1 MEVSP
6 SRVGPMLIIVGLLVV
21 ILSVLGGY
29 VGAHGKLGALWQPY
43 ELVIIGGAALGAF
56 LVGTPVKTVK
66 QTLQATVGV
75 FKGPRY
81 KQQDYID
88 VLSLLYELLNKA
100 RREGFMALED
110 HVERPAESSIFANYP
125 KVQADHHLVDFIT
138 DCLRLMIG
146 SNIEPHELEPLLE
159 LELEKHHGEAMQPAA
174 VLNKVADGLPGFGI
188 VAAVLGIV
196 ITMGSIGG
204 EITEVGAHVACA
216 LVGTFLGILLAYG
229 FVGPLA
235 SAVEARAE
243 QDARIYESV
252 KTALLACLRG
262 YNPKIALEFARK
274 TLPSNVRPGFSEFEQ
289 HLKTV
294 K

>member
-1 MEVSP
+1 
-6 SRVGPMLIIVGLLVV
+6 MLIIVGLIIVV
-21 ILSVLGGY
+21 LSVLGGY
-29 VGAHGKLGALWQPY
+29 VGAHGKLLALWQPF

-56 LVGTPVKTVK
+56 LVGTPAKTVK
-66 QTLQATVGV
+66 ATLAAVPAV
-75 FKGPRY
+75 FKGPKY
-81 KQQDYID
+81 KNQDYLD
-88 VLSLLYELLNKA
+88 VLSLVYELLNKA

-110 HVERPAESSIFANYP
+110 HVERPHESALFGNYP
-125 KVQADHHLVDFIT
+125 KVLSDHHLIDFIT

-159 LELEKHHGEAMQPAA
+159 LELEKHHHEVMAPAHA
-174 VLNKVADGLPGFGI
+174 LTKVADGLPGFGI

-196 ITMGSIGG
+196 ITMGAIGG
-204 EITEVGAHVACA
+204 DIAEVGAHVAGA

-229 FVGPLA
+229 FIGPIA
-235 SAVEARAE
+235 AAVEARAE

>member
-1 MEVSP
+1 
-6 SRVGPMLIIVGLLVV
+6 MLIIVGFLVV
-21 ILSVLGGY
+21 IISVVGGY
-29 VGAHGKLGALWQPY
+29 VLSHGHLGALFQPY
-43 ELVIIGGAALGAF
+43 ELLIIGGAALGAF
-56 LVGTPVKTVK
+56 LVSTPMKTVK
-66 QTLQATVGV
+66 DTISGALGT
-75 FKGPRY
+75 FKGPKYSADDY
-81 KQQDYID
+81 KTT
-88 VLSLLYELLNKA
+88 LSLVYELLNKA

-110 HVERPAESSIFANYP
+110 HVERPQESAVFQNYP
-125 KVQADHHLVDFIT
+125 KVLADHHLLDFMT

-159 LELEKHHGEAMQPAA
+159 LELEKHHHEAMAPSHALQ
-174 VLNKVADGLPGFGI
+174 KVADGLPGFGI

-204 EITEVGAHVACA
+204 PIEEIGKHVGAA

-229 FVGPLA
+229 FVGPM
-235 SAVEARAE
+235 SAAMEARAE
-243 QDARIYESV
+243 QDSRIYESV

-274 TLPSNVRPGFSEFEQ
+274 TLPSDVRPSFSDFEA
-289 HLKTV
+289 HLKTI

>member
-1 MEVSP
+1 MV
-6 SRVGPMLIIVGLLVV
+6 
-21 ILSVLGGY
+21 GGY
-29 VGAHGKLGALWQPY
+29 VASHGKIAALWQPF
-43 ELVIIGGAALGAF
+43 ELVIIGGAAFGAF
-56 LVGTPVKTVK
+56 LVSTPLKTVK
-66 QTLQATVGV
+66 ETFSAAIGTL
-75 FKGPRY
+75 KGPRY
-81 KQQDYID
+81 QRQDYLD

-100 RREGFMALED
+100 RREGFMSLEE
-110 HVERPAESSIFANYP
+110 HVENPGNSPLFANYP
-125 KVQADHHLVDFIT
+125 KVMADHHLLDFIT

-159 LELEKHHGEAMQPAA
+159 LELEKHHHEVMAPSHA
-174 VLNKVADGLPGFGI
+174 LTKVADGLPGFGI

-204 EITEVGAHVACA
+204 DIAEVGAHVAAA

-229 FVGPLA
+229 FIGPLA
-235 SAVEARAE
+235 TAMEARAE

-274 TLPSNVRPGFSEFEQ
+274 TVPSNLRPGFSEFEQ
-289 HLKTV
+289 HLKSV

>member
-1 MEVSP
+1 
-6 SRVGPMLIIVGLLVV
+6 MLILIGVLVV
-21 ILSVLGGY
+21 ILSVVGGY
-29 VGAHGKLGALWQPY
+29 VASHGKIAALWQPF
-43 ELVIIGGAALGAF
+43 ELVIIGGAAFGAF
-56 LVGTPVKTVK
+56 LVSTPLKTVK
-66 QTLQATVGV
+66 ETFSAAIGTL
-75 FKGPRY
+75 KGPRY
-81 KQQDYID
+81 QRQDYLD

-100 RREGFMALED
+100 RREGFMSLEE
-110 HVERPAESSIFANYP
+110 HVENPGNSPLFANYP
-125 KVQADHHLVDFIT
+125 KVMADHHLLDFIT

-159 LELEKHHGEAMQPAA
+159 LELEKHHHEVMAPSHA
-174 VLNKVADGLPGFGI
+174 LTKVADGLPGFGI

-204 EITEVGAHVACA
+204 DIAEVGAHVAAA

-235 SAVEARAE
+235 TAMEARAE
-243 QDARIYESV
+243 QDSRIYESV

-274 TLPSNVRPGFSEFEQ
+274 TVPSNLRPGFSEFEQ
-289 HLKTV
+289 HLKSV

>member
-1 MEVSP
+1 
-6 SRVGPMLIIVGLLVV
+6 MLIIAGLIIVV
-21 ILSVLGGY
+21 ISVLGGY
-29 VGAHGKLGALWQPY
+29 IGAHGHMAALWQPF
-43 ELVIIGGAALGAF
+43 ELLIIGGAALGAF
-56 LVGTPVKTVK
+56 LVGTPAKTIK
-66 QTLQATVGV
+66 ETLSAVVGT

-81 KQQDYID
+81 QRTDYLN
-88 VLSLLYELLNKA
+88 VLSLLYELLSKA

-110 HVERPAESSIFANYP
+110 HVENPQNSALFANYP
-125 KVQADHHLVDFIT
+125 KIQADHHLMDFLT

-159 LELEKHHGEAMQPAA
+159 LELDKHHHEAVEPAH

-196 ITMGSIGG
+196 VTMGAIGG
-204 EITEVGAHVACA
+204 DIKEVGAHVAGA
-216 LVGTFLGILLAYG
+216 LVGTFLGILLGYG
-229 FVGPLA
+229 FIGPLA
-235 SAVEARAE
+235 AAVQARAE

-262 YNPKIALEFARK
+262 YAPKIALEFARK
-274 TLPSNVRPGFSEFEQ
+274 TVPSALRPGFSEFEQ
-289 HLKTV
+289 HLKSV

>member
-1 MEVSP
+1 
-6 SRVGPMLIIVGLLVV
+6 MLIIVGLIIV
-21 ILSVLGGY
+21 IISVLGGY
-29 VGAHGKLGALWQPY
+29 IGAHGRLAALWQPY

-56 LVGTPVKTVK
+56 LVGTPAKTVK
-66 QTLQATVGV
+66 QTLTTLAGT

-81 KQQDYID
+81 KREDYLS

-110 HVERPAESSIFANYP
+110 HVENPQDSAVFANYP
-125 KVQADHHLVDFIT
+125 KILADHHLMDFIT

-159 LELEKHHGEAMQPAA
+159 LELDKHHHEALEPAH

-196 ITMGSIGG
+196 VTMGSIGG
-204 EITEVGAHVACA
+204 DIQEVGAHVAGA
-216 LVGTFLGILLAYG
+216 LVGTFLGILLGYG
-229 FVGPLA
+229 FIGPLA
-235 SAVEARAE
+235 AAVEARAE

-274 TLPSNVRPGFSEFEQ
+274 TVPSALRPGFSEFEQ
-289 HLKTV
+289 HLKSV

>member
-1 MEVSP
+1 
-6 SRVGPMLIIVGLLVV
+6 MLIIIGFLVV
-21 ILSVLGGY
+21 IASVLGGY
-29 VGAHGKLGALWQPY
+29 LGAHGKLAVLWQPY
-43 ELVIIGGAALGAF
+43 EVVIIGGAALGAF
-56 LVGTPVKTVK
+56 LVGTPVKVVK

-75 FKGPRY
+75 FRGPRY
-81 KQQDYID
+81 RQQDYID
-88 VLSLLYELLNKA
+88 VLSLVYELLNKA
-100 RREGFMALED
+100 RREGFMSLEE
-110 HVERPAESSIFANYP
+110 HVERPADSAIFANYP
-125 KVQADHHLVDFIT
+125 KVQADHHLIDFIT

-159 LELEKHHGEAMQPAA
+159 LELDKHHAEALAPSQ
-174 VLNKVADGLPGFGI
+174 VLTKVADGLPGFGI

-196 ITMGSIGG
+196 VTMGAIGG
-204 EITEVGAHVACA
+204 PIDELGAHVAAA
-216 LVGTFLGILLAYG
+216 LVGTFLGILLGYG

-235 SAVEARAE
+235 TAIEARAE
-243 QDARIYESV
+243 QDSRIYEAV

-274 TLPSNVRPGFSEFEQ
+274 TLPTDVRPAFADFEQ

>member
-1 MEVSP
+1 
-6 SRVGPMLIIVGLLVV
+6 MLIIVGFLIVIISVV
-21 ILSVLGGY
+21 GGY
-29 VGAHGKLGALWQPY
+29 VLSHGKLGALWQPY
-43 ELVIIGGAALGAF
+43 ELMIIGGAALGAF
-56 LVGTPVKTVK
+56 LVSTPAKIVK
-66 QTLQATVGV
+66 ATFVDILGA

-81 KQQDYID
+81 KSDDYRATLTLI
-88 VLSLLYELLNKA
+88 YELLNKA
-100 RREGFMALED
+100 RRDGFMALED
-110 HVERPAESSIFANYP
+110 HVEKPDESAIFSNYP
-125 KVQADHHLVDFIT
+125 KVLADHHLLDFIT

-159 LELEKHHGEAMQPAA
+159 LELEKHHHEAMAPAHA
-174 VLNKVADGLPGFGI
+174 LSKVSDGLPGFGI

-204 EITEVGAHVACA
+204 PIEEIGHHVGAA

-229 FVGPLA
+229 FVAPL
-235 SAVEARAE
+235 SAAMEARAE
-243 QDARIYESV
+243 QDSRIFESV

-274 TLPSNVRPGFSEFEQ
+274 TLPSNVRPSFSDFET
-289 HLKTV
+289 HLKTI

>member
-1 MEVSP
+1 
-6 SRVGPMLIIVGLLVV
+6 MLIIVGLIVV
-21 ILSVLGGY
+21 VLSVLGGY
-29 VGAHGKLGALWQPY
+29 IGAHGKMGALWQPF

-56 LVGTPVKTVK
+56 LVGTPAKTVK
-66 QTLQATVGV
+66 ATLASVPAV
-75 FKGPRY
+75 FKGPKY
-81 KQQDYID
+81 QSQDYLD
-88 VLSLLYELLNKA
+88 VLSLVYELLNKA

-110 HVERPAESSIFANYP
+110 HVERPQESALFGNYP
-125 KVQADHHLVDFIT
+125 KVLADHHLIDFIT

-159 LELEKHHGEAMQPAA
+159 LELEKHHHEVMAPAHA
-174 VLNKVADGLPGFGI
+174 LAKVADGLPGFGI

-196 ITMGSIGG
+196 ITMGAIGG
-204 EITEVGAHVACA
+204 DIAEVGAHVAGA

-229 FVGPLA
+229 FIGPLA
-235 SAVEARAE
+235 AAVEARAE

-274 TLPSNVRPGFSEFEQ
+274 TLPSNVRPGFSVFEA
-289 HLKTV
+289 HLKSI

>member
-1 MEVSP
+1 
-6 SRVGPMLIIVGLLVV
+6 V
-21 ILSVLGGY
+21 IGATSVPTAAW
-29 VGAHGKLGALWQPY
+29 VLWQPY

-56 LVGTPVKTVK
+56 LVGTPAKTVK
-66 QTLQATVGV
+66 QTLQAMVGV

-110 HVERPAESSIFANYP
+110 HVERPAESALFGNYP
-125 KVQADHHLVDFIT
+125 KVQADHHLIDFIT

-159 LELEKHHGEAMQPAA
+159 LELEKHHAEAMAPSQ
-174 VLNKVADGLPGFGI
+174 VLTKVADGLPGFGI

-204 EITEVGAHVACA
+204 DIVEVGGHVAGA
-216 LVGTFLGILLAYG
+216 LVGTF
-229 FVGPLA
+229 PA
-235 SAVEARAE
+235 SCWATASSARWRRQWKPAPNRTAASTNRSRPPCWPACAATTRRSRWSLP
-243 QDARIYESV
+243 ARRCRR
-252 KTALLACLRG
+252 TC
-262 YNPKIALEFARK
+262 AR
-274 TLPSNVRPGFSEFEQ
+274 PSPISSS
-289 HLKTV
+289 T
-294 K
+294 

>member
-1 MEVSP
+1 
-6 SRVGPMLIIVGLLVV
+6 MLIIVGLVVV

-29 VGAHGKLGALWQPY
+29 IGAHGKVGALWQPF
-43 ELVIIGGAALGAF
+43 ELVIIGGAAFGAF
-56 LVGTPVKTVK
+56 LIGTPIKTVK
-66 QTLQATVGV
+66 ATFASIPAV

-81 KQQDYID
+81 KTQDYLD
-88 VLSLLYELLNKA
+88 VLSMVYELLNKA

-110 HVERPAESSIFANYP
+110 HVEQPHDSLLFQKYPA
-125 KVQADHHLVDFIT
+125 VLADTQLIDFIT

-146 SNIEPHELEPLLE
+146 GNIEPHELEPLLE
-159 LELEKHHGEAMQPAA
+159 LELEKHHYEALAPAQA
-174 VLNKVADGLPGFGI
+174 LAKVSDGLPGFGI

-204 EITEVGAHVACA
+204 AIVEIGAHVAGA

-229 FVGPLA
+229 VIGPLSA
-235 SAVEARAE
+235 AVEARAE
-243 QDARIYESV
+243 HDARIFESV

-262 YNPKIALEFARK
+262 YNPKIAMEFARK
-274 TLPSNVRPGFSEFEQ
+274 TLPSDVRPDFAAFEA
-289 HLKTV
+289 HLKTI

>member
-1 MEVSP
+1 
-6 SRVGPMLIIVGLLVV
+6 MLILLGFLVV
-21 ILSVLGGY
+21 IASVIGGY
-29 VGAHGKLGALWQPY
+29 LGAHGRLGALWQPY

-56 LVGTPVKTVK
+56 LVGTPAKTVT
-66 QTLQATVGV
+66 QTLRAAVSV

-81 KQQDYID
+81 QQQDYID

-100 RREGFMALED
+100 RREGFMALEE
-110 HVERPAESSIFANYP
+110 HVERPVDSPIFAHYP
-125 KVQADHHLVDFIT
+125 NVQADHHLVDFIT
-138 DCLRLMIG
+138 DCLCLMIG

-159 LELEKHHGEAMQPAA
+159 LELDKHHAEALAPSQ
-174 VLNKVADGLPGFGI
+174 VLAKVADGLPGFGI

-204 EITEVGAHVACA
+204 PIEEVGAHVAGA
-216 LVGTFLGILLAYG
+216 LVGTFLGILLGYG
-229 FVGPLA
+229 FVGPMA
-235 SAVEARAE
+235 AAMEARAE
-243 QDARIYESV
+243 QDSRMYESV

-274 TLPSNVRPGFSEFEQ
+274 TLPSDVRPAFSEFER

>member
-1 MEVSP
+1 
-6 SRVGPMLIIVGLLVV
+6 MLIIVGFLIVIISVV
-21 ILSVLGGY
+21 GGY
-29 VGAHGKLGALWQPY
+29 VLSHGKLGALWQPY
-43 ELVIIGGAALGAF
+43 ELMIIGGAALGAF
-56 LVGTPVKTVK
+56 LVSTPAKIVK
-66 QTLQATVGV
+66 ATFVDILGA

-81 KQQDYID
+81 KSDDYRAT
-88 VLSLLYELLNKA
+88 LSLIYELLNKA
-100 RREGFMALED
+100 RRDGFMALED
-110 HVERPAESSIFANYP
+110 HVEKPADSAIFGNYP
-125 KVQADHHLVDFIT
+125 KVLSDHHLLDFIT

-159 LELEKHHGEAMQPAA
+159 LELEKHHHEAMAPAHA
-174 VLNKVADGLPGFGI
+174 LSKVSDGLPGFGI

-204 EITEVGAHVACA
+204 PIEEIGHHVGAA

-229 FVGPLA
+229 FVAPL
-235 SAVEARAE
+235 SAAMEARAE
-243 QDARIYESV
+243 QDSRIFESV

-274 TLPSNVRPGFSEFEQ
+274 TLPSNVRPSFSDFET
-289 HLKTV
+289 HLKTI

>member
-1 MEVSP
+1 
-6 SRVGPMLIIVGLLVV
+6 MLILVGFLIV

-56 LVGTPVKTVK
+56 LVGTPARTVK
-66 QTLQATVGV
+66 ATLAAIPAVL
-75 FKGPRY
+75 KGPQY
-81 KQQDYID
+81 KSQDYLD
-88 VLSLLYELLNKA
+88 TLSLIYELLNKA

-110 HVERPAESSIFANYP
+110 HVEKPAESPLFQNYP
-125 KVQADHHLVDFIT
+125 KVLADHHLVDFIT

-159 LELEKHHGEAMQPAA
+159 LELEKHHEEAMAPAHA
-174 VLNKVADGLPGFGI
+174 LEKVSDAMPGFGI

-204 EITEVGAHVACA
+204 EITEVGAHVAGA

-229 FVGPLA
+229 FIGPLA
-235 SAVEARAE
+235 TAVEVRADK
-243 QDARIYESV
+243 DARMFEAV
-252 KTALLACLRG
+252 KTALLSCLRG

-274 TLPSNVRPGFSEFEQ
+274 TLPSDVRPGFAEFEQ

>member
-1 MEVSP
+1 
-6 SRVGPMLIIVGLLVV
+6 MLIIIGFLVV
-21 ILSVLGGY
+21 ILSVVGGY
-29 VGAHGKLGALWQPY
+29 IASHGKLAALWQPF
-43 ELVIIGGAALGAF
+43 ELVIIGGAAFGAF
-56 LVGTPVKTVK
+56 LVSTPMKTVK
-66 QTLQATVGV
+66 ETFSAAIGTV
-75 FKGPRY
+75 KGPRY
-81 KQQDYID
+81 QRQDYLD

-100 RREGFMALED
+100 RREGFMSLEE
-110 HVERPAESSIFANYP
+110 HVENPTNSPLFANYP
-125 KVQADHHLVDFIT
+125 KVMADHHLLDFIT

-159 LELEKHHGEAMQPAA
+159 LELEKHHAEAMAPSQ
-174 VLNKVADGLPGFGI
+174 VMNKVADGLPGFGI

-204 EITEVGAHVACA
+204 DIAEVGGHVAAA

-229 FVGPLA
+229 FIGPLA
-235 SAVEARAE
+235 TAMEARAE

-274 TLPSNVRPGFSEFEQ
+274 TVPSNLRPGFSEFEQ
-289 HLKTV
+289 HLKSV

>member
-1 MEVSP
+1 
-6 SRVGPMLIIVGLLVV
+6 MLIIVGFLIVIISVV
-21 ILSVLGGY
+21 GGY
-29 VGAHGKLGALWQPY
+29 VLSHGKLGALWQPY
-43 ELVIIGGAALGAF
+43 ELMIIGGAALGAF
-56 LVGTPVKTVK
+56 LVSTPAKIVK
-66 QTLQATVGV
+66 ATFVDILAA

-81 KQQDYID
+81 KSDDYRATLTLI
-88 VLSLLYELLNKA
+88 YELLNKA
-100 RREGFMALED
+100 RRDGFMALED
-110 HVERPAESSIFANYP
+110 HVEKPAESALFGNYP
-125 KVQADHHLVDFIT
+125 KVLADHHLLDFIT

-159 LELEKHHGEAMQPAA
+159 LELEKHHHEAMAPAHA
-174 VLNKVADGLPGFGI
+174 LSKVSDGLPGFGI

-204 EITEVGAHVACA
+204 PIEEIGKHVGAA

-229 FVGPLA
+229 FVAPL
-235 SAVEARAE
+235 SAAMEARAE
-243 QDARIYESV
+243 QDSRIFESV

-274 TLPSNVRPGFSEFEQ
+274 TLPSNVRPSFSDFET
-289 HLKTV
+289 HLKTI

>member
-1 MEVSP
+1 
-6 SRVGPMLIIVGLLVV
+6 MLIIIGFLVV
-21 ILSVLGGY
+21 IASVVGGY
-29 VGAHGKLGALWQPY
+29 LGAHGKLAVLWQPY
-43 ELVIIGGAALGAF
+43 EVVIIGGAALGAF
-56 LVGTPVKTVK
+56 LVGTPMKVVKD
-66 QTLQATVGV
+66 TLKATLGV
-75 FKGPRY
+75 FKGPQY
-81 KQQDYID
+81 KRQDYLD
-88 VLSLLYELLNKA
+88 VLSLIYELLNKA

-110 HVERPAESSIFANYP
+110 HVERPAESPIFANYP

-159 LELEKHHGEAMQPAA
+159 LELDKHHAEALAPSQ
-174 VLNKVADGLPGFGI
+174 VLTKVADGLPGFGI

-196 ITMGSIGG
+196 VTMGSIGG
-204 EITEVGAHVACA
+204 DIVEVGGHVAAA
-216 LVGTFLGILLAYG
+216 LVGTFLGILLGYG

-235 SAVEARAE
+235 AALEARAD
-243 QDARIYESV
+243 QDSRVFEAV

-274 TLPSNVRPGFSEFEQ
+274 TLPTEVRPAFADFEQ

>member
-1 MEVSP
+1 M
-6 SRVGPMLIIVGLLVV
+6 
-21 ILSVLGGY
+21 
-29 VGAHGKLGALWQPY
+29 
-43 ELVIIGGAALGAF
+43 IIGGAALGAF
-56 LVGTPVKTVK
+56 LVSTPAKIVK
-66 QTLQATVGV
+66 ATFVDILGA

-81 KQQDYID
+81 KSDDYRAT
-88 VLSLLYELLNKA
+88 LSLIYELLNKA
-100 RREGFMALED
+100 RRDGFMALED
-110 HVERPAESSIFANYP
+110 HVEKPADSAIFGNYP
-125 KVQADHHLVDFIT
+125 KVLSDHHLLDFIT

-159 LELEKHHGEAMQPAA
+159 LELEKHHHEAMAPAHA
-174 VLNKVADGLPGFGI
+174 LSKVSDGLPGFGI

-204 EITEVGAHVACA
+204 PIEEIGHHVGAA

-229 FVGPLA
+229 FVAPL
-235 SAVEARAE
+235 SAAMEARAE
-243 QDARIYESV
+243 QDSRIFESV

-274 TLPSNVRPGFSEFEQ
+274 TLPSNVRPSFSDFET
-289 HLKTV
+289 HLKTI

>member
-1 MEVSP
+1 
-6 SRVGPMLIIVGLLVV
+6 MLILIGFFVV
-21 ILSVLGGY
+21 IASVLGGY
-29 VGAHGKLGALWQPY
+29 LGAHGRLGALWQPY
-43 ELVIIGGAALGAF
+43 EVVIIGGAAVGAF
-56 LVGTPVKTVK
+56 LVGTPAKTVK
-66 QTLQATVGV
+66 QTLKATVAV

-100 RREGFMALED
+100 RREGFMSLED
-110 HVERPAESSIFANYP
+110 HVEKPGESPIFANYP

-159 LELEKHHGEAMQPAA
+159 LELDKHHAEALAPSQ
-174 VLNKVADGLPGFGI
+174 VITKVADGLPGFGI

-196 ITMGSIGG
+196 ITMGAIGG
-204 EITEVGAHVACA
+204 PIEEVGAHVAGA
-216 LVGTFLGILLAYG
+216 LVGTFLGILMGYG
-229 FVGPLA
+229 FVGPMA
-235 SAVEARAE
+235 AAMEARAE
-243 QDARIYESV
+243 QDSRIYESV

-274 TLPSNVRPGFSEFEQ
+274 TLPSDVRPAFSEFEQ